1 MHGSYTIRRKGAL
14 DALWTAAAPQQQRFR
29 LVRLLGYGNIRTI
42 RTDATHLNVLHSP
55 VARCRPHFSRELKNN
70 RTEYSWRSRSYC
82 YCRCNS
88 RHTALERQRA
98 NVFACIPRFTS
109 SQHILCHKSQ
119 NEALI
124 TCLPGRHCHPLVDI
138 CLCPTNSR

>member
-55 VARCRPHFSRELKNN
+55 VARCRPHFSRETERTKNRARN
-70 RTEYSWRSRSYC
+70 SYRWRSRIIVGSPPYPAQD
-82 YCRCNS
+82 S
-88 RHTALERQRA
+88 EQTH
-98 NVFACIPRFTS
+98 S
-109 SQHILCHKSQ
+109 
-119 NEALI
+119 
-124 TCLPGRHCHPLVDI
+124 PLF
-138 CLCPTNSR
+138 CA